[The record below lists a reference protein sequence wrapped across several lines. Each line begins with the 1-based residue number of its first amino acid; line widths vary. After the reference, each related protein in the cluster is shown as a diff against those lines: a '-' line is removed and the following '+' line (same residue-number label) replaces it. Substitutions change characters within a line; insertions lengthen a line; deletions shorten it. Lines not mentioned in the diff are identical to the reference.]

1 NAAKA
6 KAASTNV
13 GRQITARNKQN
24 VLDRA
29 DVTKEMK
36 TANALRKR
44 NRTSP
49 FYEEL
54 GRLNLD
60 RSAQNLKF
68 PTKAATSAG
77 LGAFPALALGSV
89 GLTIPFGVTASRIL
103 QKPAVQQAVYGH
115 HRYQKFLRDN
125 LTPSLLA
132 QSLRQ
137 RGVDKSLIP
146 TLSASLS
153 NKEEEQQPRR
163 RRRN

>member
-1 NAAKA
+1 
-6 KAASTNV
+6 
-13 GRQITARNKQN
+13 
-24 VLDRA
+24 
-29 DVTKEMK
+29 
-36 TANALRKR
+36 
-44 NRTSP
+44 
-49 FYEEL
+49 
-54 GRLNLD
+54 
-60 RSAQNLKF
+60 
-68 PTKAATSAG
+68 
-77 LGAFPALALGSV
+77 LGSV